1 MLPTSVVD
9 DPADAVADAPYIHV
23 SLGGPEP
30 RVNGQSTFSTG
41 VRIFRGLD
49 LPDDGAY
56 ASWTWRDGELL
67 IDHDPF
73 GLLPLYEWRTPLSIA
88 ISTSPL
94 KLLTLGAPA
103 DMDHGAVA
111 VFLRMGF
118 MLSGDTP
125 FESVRAVAPG
135 RQRWHGDPTPRVA
148 GYDHPRAQALTRPQA
163 LDGFIELFR
172 EAVRRRLPADP
183 EFVVPLSGGRDSR
196 HILFELLR
204 QGARPRYCVTVP
216 RCPPTPHEDERIAE
230 AITQSTGVAH
240 LLLAQA
246 ESRFEAE
253 HRKNWATGLCAD
265 EHAWFVEMID
275 QLERRGAASVYD
287 GLGGSLSVASRF
299 VSPDNL
305 RMLRQGRTD
314 EVADR
319 LLTLSAS
326 YTEDVLAGIERQSSL
341 RLSRERA
348 VARLSAELALHAS
361 AADPFR
367 SFHLWSR
374 MRRELALV
382 PCGLMQRI
390 PVVHTPLMDYD
401 LVRLMA
407 SIPPEVIS
415 PELSPADKSFHSDAL
430 RLAYPEWADLPF
442 EDKKAPRRN
451 AAANRAHFARD
462 TARYVLPRLTRAGGA
477 AASRYLAP
485 RLLCALGS
493 RRFAA
498 TRPWLPGLSL
508 YLFQLDAAARLRA

>member
-9 DPADAVADAPYIHV
+9 DPADALADAPYVHV
-23 SLGGPEP
+23 TLRGSEP
-30 RVNGQSTFSTG
+30 RVNGQPAFSTG
-41 VRIFRGLD
+41 IRIFRGVD

-56 ASWTWRDGELL
+56 AAWTWHDGDLL

-73 GLLPLYEWRTPLSIA
+73 GLLPLYEWRTSDSIA
-88 ISTSPL
+88 LSTSPL
-94 KLLTLGAPA
+94 KLLALGAPA
-103 DMDHGAVA
+103 SLDHGALA

-118 MLSGDTP
+118 MLASDTP

-135 RQRWHGDPTPRVA
+135 RQRWSGNLAAQVT
-148 GYDHPRAQALTRPQA
+148 GYDHPRAQALTRAQA

-172 EAVRRRLPADP
+172 EAVRRRLPVDP

-196 HILFELLR
+196 HILYELLR
-204 QGARPRYCVTVP
+204 QGARPRYCVTIP
-216 RCPPTPHEDERIAE
+216 RCPPTPPEDERVAATIAE
-230 AITQSTGVAH
+230 ATGVAH
-240 LLLAQA
+240 LLLSRSD
-246 ESRFEAE
+246 SRFEAE
-253 HRKNWATGLCAD
+253 HRKNWATGLCSD

-275 QLERRGAASVYD
+275 QLEVRGATTAYD

-299 VSPDNL
+299 ISPDNL

-319 LLTLSAS
+319 LLTLSAC
-326 YTEDVLAGIERQSSL
+326 YTEDVLAGIQKRSSL

-348 VARLSAELALHAS
+348 VARLSAELVLHAS

-390 PVVHTPLMDYD
+390 PVVHTPLMDYE
-401 LVRLMA
+401 LVRLLA
-407 SIPPEVIS
+407 SVPAEVIT

-430 RLAYPEWADLPF
+430 RLAYPEWASLPF
-442 EDKKAPRRN
+442 EDKKAPRQN
-451 AAANRAHFARD
+451 AASNRVRFARE
-462 TARYVLPRLTRAGGA
+462 TARYIVPRLRRAGPA
-477 AASRYLAP
+477 AAARYLAP

-493 RRFAA
+493 ERFAA
-498 TRPWLPGLSL
+498 TRPWLPGLAL
-508 YLFQLDAAARLRA
+508 YLFQLDVAARLRA